1 MKLVRGSAAALFAL
15 AAAAPG
21 TAAAQSLVER
31 PPNLQGV
38 WTLGRWSPLFV
49 FSHRF
54 EVVSGGD
61 ELVNIPTLTLGV
73 GLPGPFAAG
82 LNFTSN
88 TEVGT
93 ALGGNETE
101 FWVRAV
107 ALDRGPAA
115 LGAVGAWNTA
125 AESFDAALTGRFDA
139 GLLGLMAEARV
150 FSDGYGLGEAI
161 GAAGIGAMVHLTPRL
176 ALNADLTRAGG
187 SVGDAAWSA
196 GVAVAIPGSPHTL
209 SLYATNAGATTLQGS
224 AREKVIGTESV
235 RYGFAFTVPLGSGS
249 QWARIFSGA
258 PEQPAVSAGGDTVR
272 VAIRDIA
279 FAPSELHVAP
289 GQVVLWVN
297 EDPLVHTVTAKDGDW
312 KSGLMQEGQRF
323 ARRFDTPGRYE
334 YHCLPHPQMQA
345 VVIVDEE

>member
-1 MKLVRGSAAALFAL
+1 MRLARGSVAALVAL

-38 WTLGRWSPLFV
+38 WTLDRWSPLFV

-54 EVVSGGD
+54 ELVSGGD

-101 FWVRAV
+101 FWLRAI
-107 ALDRGPAA
+107 AIERRRSA
-115 LGAVGAWNTA
+115 LGVVGAYNTA
-125 AESFDAALTGRFDA
+125 AESFDAAVTGRFDA
-139 GLLGLMAEARV
+139 GLLGLTAEARV
-150 FSDGYGLGEAI
+150 FSDGYGRGEAI
-161 GAAGIGAMVHLTPRL
+161 GAAGAGAMLRLTPRL
-176 ALNADLTRAGG
+176 ALNADVIGAGG

-196 GVAVAIPGSPHTL
+196 GVAVVIPGSPHTL
-209 SLYATNAGATTLQGS
+209 SLYATNAGATTLQGT

-235 RYGFAFTVPLGSGS
+235 RYGFAFTVPLGSGR
-249 QWARIFSGA
+249 QWGRIFSRA
-258 PEQPAVSAGGDTVR
+258 QDPVVAATGDTVV
-272 VAIRDIA
+272 VAMSDVA
-279 FAPSELHVAP
+279 FAPREVRIRP
-289 GQVVLWVN
+289 GQVVVWIN
-297 EDPLVHTVTAKDGDW
+297 RDPLLHTVTGRANDW
-312 KSGLMQEGQRF
+312 NSGLMQEGQRF
-323 ARRFDTPGRYE
+323 ARRFDRPGRHE

-345 VVIVDEE
+345 VVIVEEE